1 MKLFKQKFDSKKK
14 IEGLQI
20 LIIKMFTE
28 KKEKDFNKKKAK
40 TGETF
45 QILQMETLRNQMFTK
60 QIQF

>member
-1 MKLFKQKFDSKKK
+1 
-14 IEGLQI
+14 
-20 LIIKMFTE
+20 MFTE